1 MYPSECSVIR
11 KVDFHKHRNTQHFSE
26 RSEKAQLLY
35 AVHNEEGKTAQ
46 KLIIKVL
53 KTVEEGNQ
61 VLTGF
66 SWAE

>member
-11 KVDFHKHRNTQHFSE
+11 KVDFHKHRNTQQE
-26 RSEKAQLLY
+26 GSEKAQLLY
-35 AVHNEEGKTAQ
+35 TVHNEEGKNAQ